1 MPRVSVVL
9 VFHRVTGHLR
19 PAIDSLLNQTW
30 RDLELVIVDNGC
42 RLDAAARAALA
53 IDPRV
58 RWVALAEDTGIG
70 PAANAGI
77 AAAAGDYIA
86 IADYDDLS
94 LPTRIEREVA
104 ALDADP
110 GLALVSA
117 FADRMDGEDR
127 PLGDRVFT
135 LAAPGEFAAYAPYA
149 APLVHPASMGRRAV
163 YEEFPFRSPFR
174 FTSEL
179 DFYARV
185 TERHR
190 LGVIPEVLLRYR
202 WYPSQTTQRHA
213 ANIDQ
218 SRCVILQLAARRR
231 AGRPEALDRVEWMT
245 DALSAGEFAARV
257 ARQCLDEEL
266 FVPAAY
272 LARRAFA
279 LDRSPAGAWRATA
292 LAAALWRRTPR
303 TERAA
308 VAAMF
313 RHGPVRALGVTP
325 A

>member
-9 VFHRVTGHLR
+9 VFHRVSEHLR
-19 PAIDSLLNQTW
+19 PAVDSLINQTW
-30 RDLELVIVDNGC
+30 RDFELILVDNGC
-42 RLDAAARAALA
+42 RLDAPARAALA
-53 IDPRV
+53 TDPRV

-70 PAANAGI
+70 PAANAGV
-77 AAAAGDYIA
+77 AASVGEYIA

-94 LPTRIEREVA
+94 LPTRLEREVA

-117 FADRMDGEDR
+117 FAERIDGAGR

-135 LAAPGEFAAYAPYA
+135 LAAPDEFAAYAPYA
-149 APLVHPASMGRRAV
+149 APVVHPASMGRRAV
-163 YEEFPFRSPFR
+163 YEEFPFRRPFR

-202 WYPSQTTQRHA
+202 WYPSQTTQSHA

-231 AGRPEALDRVEWMT
+231 AGRPEELDRVEWMT
-245 DALSAGEFAARV
+245 DALSAGAFAART
-257 ARQCLDEEL
+257 ARHCLDEGL
-266 FVPAAY
+266 CVPAAY

-279 LDRSPAGAWRATA
+279 LDRTPAGAGRAA
-292 LAAALWRRTPR
+292 ARAAALWRHTPR
-303 TERAA
+303 AERAVA
-308 VAAMF
+308 AAMF